1 MDCSPSNT
9 SVHGD
14 SPGRNTAVGCHA
26 LLHGIFQTQVS
37 HIAGGFFTEPLGKPK
52 NTGEGSL
59 SLLQRIF
66 TTQKANQGSLHCRW
80 ILYQL
85 SYQGSPYLGSILKSR
100 DTTLPIKVCIVKD
113 MIFPVFMCGC
123 ESWTIRKTEC
133 WRIDAFILRCWRRVP
148 WTARRSN

>member
-66 TTQKANQGSLHCRW
+66 TTQEANQGSLHCRW

-85 SYQGSPYLGSILKSR
+85 SYQGAIYIYIYISLSYQGAIYIYIYISPFLYWWKSHTATFIR
-100 DTTLPIKVCIVKD
+100 I
-113 MIFPVFMCGC
+113 PVFAGNKS
-123 ESWTIRKTEC
+123 EAIPQKQGVWS
-133 WRIDAFILRCWRRVP
+133 
-148 WTARRSN
+148 SS